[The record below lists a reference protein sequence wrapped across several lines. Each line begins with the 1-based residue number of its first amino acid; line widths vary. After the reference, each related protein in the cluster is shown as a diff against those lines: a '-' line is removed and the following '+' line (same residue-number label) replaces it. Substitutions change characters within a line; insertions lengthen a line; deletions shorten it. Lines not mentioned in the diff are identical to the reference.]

1 MREAL
6 HKPMAKKNYSKSSRQ
21 KTLSTQRG
29 LKSSLAQGH
38 SVPRLRRKV
47 MPIGK
52 YKNYEFRDLP
62 MDYLQWAILNVNN
75 DHLLDDLIREL
86 QRRDHS
92 FIV

>member
-1 MREAL
+1 MTE
-6 HKPMAKKNYSKSSRQ
+6 KNYQKSAGQ
-21 KTLSTQRG
+21 KTLSTQR
-29 LKSSLAQGH
+29 SLRVSRGQNM
-38 SVPRLRRKV
+38 STPKLRRKV

-62 MDYLQWAILNVNN
+62 MDYLKWAILNIDK
-75 DHLLDDLIREL
+75 DHLLDDLIKEL

>member
-1 MREAL
+1 MS
-6 HKPMAKKNYSKSSRQ
+6 KKNYKKSARQ
-21 KTLSTQRG
+21 KTLSTQPG
-29 LKSSLAQGH
+29 LKSSLSQGYY
-38 SVPRLRRKV
+38 VPRLRRKV

-62 MDYLQWAILNVNN
+62 MDYLKWAILNIDK
-75 DHLLDDLIREL
+75 DHLLDDLIKEL